1 MPPLKTP
8 EACENLNDIRA
19 GIDFFDRQIL
29 DSLQKRLRYVK
40 AAAQFKANE
49 QEIPAPERVAA
60 MLEERRKWAVEAEF
74 DVAFV
79 EKLYE
84 LIIHWNIQQ
93 QILHWRA
100 NRLPAHLAGTAS

>member
-1 MPPLKTP
+1 MPPLKEP
-8 EACENLNDIRA
+8 EACENLNDIRV

-29 DSLQKRLRYVK
+29 ESLQKRLRYVK

-49 QEIPAPERVAA
+49 QEIPAPERVAV
-60 MLEERRKWAVEAEF
+60 MLEERREWAVEDGF

-84 LIIHWNIQQ
+84 QIIHWNIQQ

-100 NRLPAHLAGTAS
+100 THSEQPQT

>member
-1 MPPLKTP
+1 MLPLKP
-8 EACENLNDIRA
+8 PQACENLNDIRA

-49 QEIPAPERVAA
+49 QDIPAPERVAA
-60 MLEERRKWAVEAEF
+60 MLEERRLWAVEAEL

-84 LIIHWNIQQ
+84 QIIHWNIQQ
-93 QILHWRA
+93 QTLHWRA
-100 NRLPAHLAGTAS
+100 TRQPTYSAQAKS